1 MADTQQTADAAE
13 QRPAQ
18 DNVTAQ
24 AAPETEPEQ
33 AEAGAAGKRVEM
45 TQDELD
51 RLIARRLKRAES
63 EWAQKV
69 EAERKQAEMT
79 ESEKLQAAARAA
91 EERAA
96 QAAQQANARIVRA
109 EMRVALAAAG
119 VAAQKLDRAVRL
131 VDLDAVEVLET
142 GEPDPKMIS
151 EQVQA
156 LLQEWPELTGQTA
169 KSGGG
174 EFTGGNAGEPP
185 ITEELIEKMDTATLK
200 RRMPEIERFYKLR
213 R

>member
-18 DNVTAQ
+18 GNITAQ

-156 LLQEWPELTGQTA
+156 LLKDMPELSGQFTRSA
-169 KSGGG
+169 GS
-174 EFTGGNAGEPP
+174 EFTGGNAGDAP
-185 ITEELIEKMDTATLK
+185 ITEELIDTMDTATLK
-200 RRMPEIERFYKLR
+200 RRMPEIERFYKTR

>member
-1 MADTQQTADAAE
+1 MADTQQQTADAA
-13 QRPAQ
+13 QATTTADSQPAAV
-18 DNVTAQ
+18 D
-24 AAPETEPEQ
+24 ETEQ
-33 AEAGAAGKRVEM
+33 AEAASTGKRLEI

-63 EWAQKV
+63 EWAQKID
-69 EAERKQAEMT
+69 AERKQAEMT

-96 QAAQQANARIVRA
+96 QAAQQANARIVRS

-131 VDLDAVEVLET
+131 VDLDEIEVLET
-142 GEPDPKMIS
+142 GEPDGKAITT
-151 EQVQA
+151 QVQA
-156 LLQEWPELTGQTA
+156 LLQEWPELTGNA
-169 KSGGG
+169 ARGVGG
-174 EFTGGNAGEPP
+174 EFTGGNAGDPP
-185 ITEELIEKMDTATLK
+185 ITDELLDKMDTATLK

>member
-1 MADTQQTADAAE
+1 MADTQQQTADAA
-13 QRPAQ
+13 Q
-18 DNVTAQ
+18 DNTTA
-24 AAPETEPEQ
+24 EPQPIPAEATDQ
-33 AEAGAAGKRVEM
+33 AEAGAQGKRLEL

-51 RLIARRLKRAES
+51 RLIARRLKRAEQ
-63 EWAQKV
+63 EWAAKV
-69 EAERKQAEMT
+69 GSERKQAEMT

-131 VDLDAVEVLET
+131 VDLDSIDVLET
-142 GEPDPKMIS
+142 GEPDAKAITA
-151 EQVQA
+151 QVQA
-156 LLQEWPELTGQTA
+156 LLQEWPELTGQTS

-174 EFTGGNAGEPP
+174 EFGGGNAGEPP

>member
-1 MADTQQTADAAE
+1 MAEQQQTADAA
-13 QRPAQ
+13 Q
-18 DNVTAQ
+18 DNTTA
-24 AAPETEPEQ
+24 EPQPIPAEATDQ
-33 AEAGAAGKRVEM
+33 AEAGAQGKRLEL

-51 RLIARRLKRAES
+51 RLIARRLKRAEQ

-69 EAERKQAEMT
+69 DAERKQAEMT

-131 VDLDAVEVLET
+131 VDLDSIEVLET
-142 GEPDPKMIS
+142 GEPDSRAITA
-151 EQVQA
+151 QVQS
-156 LLQEWPELTGQTA
+156 LLQEWPELTGQTS

-174 EFTGGNAGEPP
+174 EFGGGNAGEPP

>member
-1 MADTQQTADAAE
+1 MADTQQQTADAA
-13 QRPAQ
+13 Q
-18 DNVTAQ
+18 DNTTA
-24 AAPETEPEQ
+24 EPQPIPAEATDQ
-33 AEAGAAGKRVEM
+33 AEAGAQGKRLEL

-51 RLIARRLKRAES
+51 RLIARRLKRAEQ
-63 EWAQKV
+63 EWAAKV
-69 EAERKQAEMT
+69 ESERKQAEMT

-131 VDLDAVEVLET
+131 VDLDSIDVLET
-142 GEPDPKMIS
+142 GEPDVKAITA
-151 EQVQA
+151 QVQA
-156 LLQEWPELTGQTA
+156 LLQEWPELTGQTS

-174 EFTGGNAGEPP
+174 EFGGGNAGEPP

>member
-1 MADTQQTADAAE
+1 MADIQQQTADAA
-13 QRPAQ
+13 Q
-18 DNVTAQ
+18 DNTTAADQ
-24 AAPETEPEQ
+24 PIAPAETTDT
-33 AEAGAAGKRVEM
+33 AGPGAQGKRLEI

-51 RLIARRLKRAES
+51 RLIARRLKRAEQ
-63 EWAQKV
+63 EWASKA
-69 EAERKQAEMT
+69 ESERKQAEMT

-131 VDLDAVEVLET
+131 VDLDSIDVLET
-142 GEPDPKMIS
+142 GEPDAKAITA
-151 EQVQA
+151 QVQS
-156 LLQEWPELTGQTA
+156 LLQEWPELTGQTS

-174 EFTGGNAGEPP
+174 EFGGGNAGEPP

>member
-1 MADTQQTADAAE
+1 MADTQQQTADAA
-13 QRPAQ
+13 Q
-18 DNVTAQ
+18 DNTTA
-24 AAPETEPEQ
+24 EPQPIPAEATDQ
-33 AEAGAAGKRVEM
+33 AEAGAQGKRLEL

-51 RLIARRLKRAES
+51 RLIARRLKRAEQ

-69 EAERKQAEMT
+69 DAERKQAEMT

-96 QAAQQANARIVRA
+96 QAAQQANSRIIRA

-131 VDLDAVEVLET
+131 VDLDSIEVLET
-142 GEPDPKMIS
+142 GEPDSRAITA
-151 EQVQA
+151 QVQS
-156 LLQEWPELTGQTA
+156 LLQEWPELTGQTS

-174 EFTGGNAGEPP
+174 EFGGGNAGEPP

>member
-1 MADTQQTADAAE
+1 MADIQQQTADAA
-13 QRPAQ
+13 Q
-18 DNVTAQ
+18 DNTTA
-24 AAPETEPEQ
+24 EPQPIPVEATDQ
-33 AEAGAAGKRVEM
+33 AEAGAQGKRLEL

-51 RLIARRLKRAES
+51 RLIARRLKRAEQ
-63 EWAQKV
+63 EWAAKV
-69 EAERKQAEMT
+69 ESERKQAEMT

-96 QAAQQANARIVRA
+96 QAAQQANSRIIRA

-131 VDLDAVEVLET
+131 VDLDSIDVLET
-142 GEPDPKMIS
+142 GEPDAKAITA
-151 EQVQA
+151 QVQA
-156 LLQEWPELTGQTA
+156 LLQEWPELTGQTS

-174 EFTGGNAGEPP
+174 EFGGGNAGEPP

>member
-1 MADTQQTADAAE
+1 MADTQQQTADAA
-13 QRPAQ
+13 Q
-18 DNVTAQ
+18 DNTTA
-24 AAPETEPEQ
+24 EPQPIPAEATDQ
-33 AEAGAAGKRVEM
+33 AEAGAQGKRLEL

-51 RLIARRLKRAES
+51 RLIARRLKRAEAD
-63 EWAQKV
+63 WAAKV
-69 EAERKQAEMT
+69 ESERKQAEMT

-131 VDLDAVEVLET
+131 VDLDSIDVLET
-142 GEPDPKMIS
+142 GEPDAKAITA
-151 EQVQA
+151 QVQA
-156 LLQEWPELTGQTA
+156 LLQEWPELTGQTS

-174 EFTGGNAGEPP
+174 EFGGGNAGEPP

>member
-1 MADTQQTADAAE
+1 MADIQQQTVDA
-13 QRPAQ
+13 AQ
-18 DNVTAQ
+18 DNTTAADQ
-24 AAPETEPEQ
+24 PIAPAETTDT
-33 AEAGAAGKRVEM
+33 AGPGAQGKRLEI

-63 EWAQKV
+63 EWAQKAD
-69 EAERKQAEMT
+69 AEKKQAEMT

-131 VDLDAVEVLET
+131 VDLDSIDVLET
-142 GEPDPKMIS
+142 GEPDAKAITA
-151 EQVQA
+151 QVQS
-156 LLQEWPELTGQTA
+156 LLQEWPELTGQTS

-174 EFTGGNAGEPP
+174 EFGGGNAGEPP